1 MAYPLY
7 TVGHS
12 NHTADHLVNLLR
24 RNDVDVVV
32 DVRSSPFSRY
42 SPQFNREQ
50 LARHCAGKLRYVWM
64 GDSLGG
70 RPTDPACYD
79 EVGHVLYGPLSRAES
94 FLSGIRSLERN
105 ADRYSLAILCSE
117 ADPVACHRS
126 LLIARVLR
134 ERGMPDDR
142 IRHILADGTVRG
154 DSQLPVQVPMLEDA
168 WRSPLSV
175 LHEPALNPS
184 SGA

>member
-12 NHTADHLVNLLR
+12 NHTADRLLELLR
-24 RNDVDVVV
+24 GNGVGVVV
-32 DVRSSPFSRY
+32 DVRSAPFSRY

-50 LARHCAGKLRYVWM
+50 LARHCAGRLRYVWM

-70 RPTDPACYD
+70 RPADRACYD
-79 EVGHVLYGPLSRAES
+79 EAGHVLYAPLSRTES
-94 FLSGIRSLERN
+94 FLSGIAALER
-105 ADRYSLAILCSE
+105 RSEHYCLAVLCSE

-126 LLIARVLR
+126 LLITRVLR
-134 ERGMPDDR
+134 ARGMPDGR
-142 IRHILADGTVRG
+142 IRHILADGTVRN
-154 DSQLPVQVPMLEDA
+154 DSELPIQVPMLEDA
-168 WRSPLSV
+168 WRSPLSA
-175 LHEPALNPS
+175 LHEPVLNPS

>member
-12 NHTADHLVNLLR
+12 NHTADDLLDLLR
-24 RNDVDVVV
+24 RNGISVVV

-42 SPQFNREQ
+42 CPQFNREQ

-70 RPTDPACYD
+70 RPADPAFYD
-79 EVGHVLYGPLSRAES
+79 EAGHVLYAPLSRTES
-94 FLSGIRSLERN
+94 FLSGIGALERN
-105 ADRYSLAILCSE
+105 AERYSIAILCSE
-117 ADPVACHRS
+117 ADPIACHRS
-126 LLIARVLR
+126 LLITRVLR
-134 ERGMPDDR
+134 DRGMPDDR
-142 IRHILADGTVRG
+142 IRHILANGTVRN
-154 DSQLPVQVPMLEDA
+154 DSELPVQVPMLEDA